1 MHFGSPLWGG
11 ELSPE
16 VTEGE
21 PHSKSRFAAD
31 HTAFPGYSNCSESS
45 SHSAS
50 RSSLSLLTA
59 VSCSLS
65 LLRPS

>member
-11 ELSPE
+11 GA
-16 VTEGE
+16 VTGGNRGE

-50 RSSLSLLTA
+50 RLSLSLLTA